1 MNRVAYQRFTPK
13 AIKFFLFCLLF
24 FICNKTHSH
33 NPEDFMI
40 AEIERGQMYF
50 ENEQI
55 AAEYGAALKRQRI
68 RRLAAMPFYKKFYIF
83 VKAGF
88 EHIIPEGVDHILFV
102 LGLFFSCITFR
113 SLLWQ
118 VTAFTVA
125 HSITLVLAAQGLVQL
140 RGEIV
145 EAVIALSIVW
155 VAVENCI
162 YKKTSR
168 WRYLVVF
175 SFGLLHGLGFAALL
189 TQYGL
194 PKENFISMLL
204 AFNLGVEFG
213 QLAVLLIAFI
223 LIKKIMNKNWY
234 SDEIKIP
241 ASLIIAAIGLFWF
254 IERVF

>member
-1 MNRVAYQRFTPK
+1 MNLFRAVLFS
-13 AIKFFLFCLLF
+13 FLLTTSFNLY
-24 FICNKTHSH
+24 SH
-33 NPEDFMI
+33 NPEDFVI
-40 AEIERGQMYF
+40 AEIERGQMNF

-55 AAEYGAALKRQRI
+55 AAEYGAALKRQRA

-88 EHIIPEGVDHILFV
+88 QHIIPEGIDHILFV

-140 RGEIV
+140 RGDII
-145 EAVIALSIVW
+145 EAIIALSIVW
-155 VAVENCI
+155 VAVENCL
-162 YKKTSR
+162 YKEPSK
-168 WRYLVVF
+168 WRYMIVF
-175 SFGLLHGLGFAALL
+175 AFGLLHGLGFAALL
-189 TQYGL
+189 TEYGL
-194 PKENFISMLL
+194 PKDNFISMLL

-213 QLAVLLIAFI
+213 QLAVLVIAFV
-223 LIKKIMNKNWY
+223 LIKMIMKKNWY
-234 SDEIKIP
+234 SNEIKIP
-241 ASLIIAAIGLFWF
+241 ASLIIAGIGLVWF

>member
-1 MNRVAYQRFTPK
+1 MNLFRAVLFS
-13 AIKFFLFCLLF
+13 FLFITSFNLY
-24 FICNKTHSH
+24 SH
-33 NPEDFMI
+33 NPEDFVI
-40 AEIERGQMYF
+40 AEIERGQMNF

-55 AAEYGAALKRQRI
+55 AAEYGAALKRQRA

-88 EHIIPEGVDHILFV
+88 QHIIPEGIDHILFV

-140 RGEIV
+140 RGDIV
-145 EAVIALSIVW
+145 EAIIALSIVW
-155 VAVENCI
+155 VAVENCL
-162 YKKTSR
+162 YKEPSK
-168 WRYLVVF
+168 WRYMIVF
-175 SFGLLHGLGFAALL
+175 AFGLLHGLGFAALL

-194 PKENFISMLL
+194 PKDNFISMLL

-213 QLAVLLIAFI
+213 QLAVLVIAFV
-223 LIKKIMNKNWY
+223 LIKMIMKKNWY
-234 SDEIKIP
+234 SNEIKIP
-241 ASLIIAAIGLFWF
+241 ASLIIAGIGLFWF
-254 IERVF
+254 IERIF

>member
-1 MNRVAYQRFTPK
+1 MNLFRAVLFS
-13 AIKFFLFCLLF
+13 FLFITSFNLY
-24 FICNKTHSH
+24 SH
-33 NPEDFMI
+33 NPEDFVI
-40 AEIERGQMYF
+40 AEIERGQMNF

-55 AAEYGAALKRQRI
+55 AAEYGAALKRQRV

-88 EHIIPEGVDHILFV
+88 QHIIPEGIDHILFV

-140 RGEIV
+140 RGDIV
-145 EAVIALSIVW
+145 EAIIALSIVW
-155 VAVENCI
+155 VAIENCL
-162 YKKTSR
+162 YKETSK
-168 WRYLVVF
+168 WRYMIVF
-175 SFGLLHGLGFAALL
+175 AFGLLHGLGFAALL

-194 PKENFISMLL
+194 PKDNFISMLL

-213 QLAVLLIAFI
+213 QLAVLVIAFV
-223 LIKKIMNKNWY
+223 LIKLIMKKNWY
-234 SDEIKIP
+234 SNEIKIP

>member
-1 MNRVAYQRFTPK
+1 MNLFK
-13 AIKFFLFCLLF
+13 AVLFSFLFITSFNLY
-24 FICNKTHSH
+24 SH
-33 NPEDFMI
+33 NPEDFVI
-40 AEIERGQMYF
+40 AEIERGQMNF

-55 AAEYGAALKRQRI
+55 AAEYGAALKRQRA

-88 EHIIPEGVDHILFV
+88 QHIIPEGIDHILFV

-140 RGEIV
+140 RGDIV
-145 EAVIALSIVW
+145 EAIIALSIVW
-155 VAVENCI
+155 VAVENCL
-162 YKKTSR
+162 YKEPSK
-168 WRYLVVF
+168 WRYMIVF
-175 SFGLLHGLGFAALL
+175 AFGLLHGLGFAALL

-194 PKENFISMLL
+194 PKDNFISMLL

-213 QLAVLLIAFI
+213 QLAVLVIAFV
-223 LIKKIMNKNWY
+223 LIKMIMKKNWY
-234 SDEIKIP
+234 SNEIKIP
-241 ASLIIAAIGLFWF
+241 ASLIIAGIGLFWF

>member
-1 MNRVAYQRFTPK
+1 MNLFRAVLFS
-13 AIKFFLFCLLF
+13 FLFITSFNLY
-24 FICNKTHSH
+24 SH
-33 NPEDFMI
+33 NPEDFVI
-40 AEIERGQMYF
+40 AEIERGQMNF

-55 AAEYGAALKRQRI
+55 AAEYGAALKRQRA

-88 EHIIPEGVDHILFV
+88 QHIIPEGIDHILFV

-140 RGEIV
+140 RGDIV
-145 EAVIALSIVW
+145 EAIIALSIVW
-155 VAVENCI
+155 VAVENCL
-162 YKKTSR
+162 YKEPSK
-168 WRYLVVF
+168 WRYMIVF
-175 SFGLLHGLGFAALL
+175 AFGLLHGLGFAALL

-194 PKENFISMLL
+194 PKDNFISMLL

-213 QLAVLLIAFI
+213 QLAVLVIAFV
-223 LIKKIMNKNWY
+223 LIKMIMKKNWY
-234 SDEIKIP
+234 SNEIKIP
-241 ASLIIAAIGLFWF
+241 ASLIIAGIGLFWF

>member
-1 MNRVAYQRFTPK
+1 MNLFRAVLFS
-13 AIKFFLFCLLF
+13 FLFSTSFNLY
-24 FICNKTHSH
+24 SH
-33 NPEDFMI
+33 NPEDFVI
-40 AEIERGQMYF
+40 AEIERGQMNF

-55 AAEYGAALKRQRI
+55 AAEYGAALKRQRA

-88 EHIIPEGVDHILFV
+88 QHIIPEGIDHILFV

-140 RGEIV
+140 SGDIV
-145 EAVIALSIVW
+145 EAIIALSIVW
-155 VAVENCI
+155 VAVENCL
-162 YKKTSR
+162 YKEPSK
-168 WRYLVVF
+168 WRYMIVF
-175 SFGLLHGLGFAALL
+175 AFGLLHGLGFAALL

-194 PKENFISMLL
+194 PKDNFISMLL

-213 QLAVLLIAFI
+213 QLAVLVIAFV
-223 LIKKIMNKNWY
+223 LIKMIMKKNWY
-234 SDEIKIP
+234 SNEIKIP
-241 ASLIIAAIGLFWF
+241 ASLIIAGIGLFWF

>member
-1 MNRVAYQRFTPK
+1 MGIYRVIFFT
-13 AIKFFLFCLLF
+13 AFLCFTST
-24 FICNKTHSH
+24 IYSH
-33 NPEDFMI
+33 NPEDFVI
-40 AEIERGQMYF
+40 AEIERGQMNF

-55 AAEYGAALKRQRI
+55 AAEYGAALKRQRV

-88 EHIIPEGVDHILFV
+88 QHIIPEGIDHILFV

-140 RGEIV
+140 RGDIV
-145 EAVIALSIVW
+145 EAIIALSIVW
-155 VAVENCI
+155 VAIENCL
-162 YKKTSR
+162 YKETSKG
-168 WRYLVVF
+168 RYMIVF
-175 SFGLLHGLGFAALL
+175 AFGLLHGLGFAALL

-194 PKENFISMLL
+194 PKDNFISMLL

-213 QLAVLLIAFI
+213 QLAVLVIAFV
-223 LIKKIMNKNWY
+223 LIKLIMKKNWY
-234 SDEIKIP
+234 SNEIKIP

>member
-1 MNRVAYQRFTPK
+1 MNLFRAVLFS
-13 AIKFFLFCLLF
+13 FLFSTSFNLY
-24 FICNKTHSH
+24 SH
-33 NPEDFMI
+33 NPEDFVI
-40 AEIERGQMYF
+40 AEIERGQMNF

-55 AAEYGAALKRQRI
+55 AAEYGAALKRQRV

-88 EHIIPEGVDHILFV
+88 QHIIPEGIDHILFV

-140 RGEIV
+140 RGDIV
-145 EAVIALSIVW
+145 EAIIALSIVW
-155 VAVENCI
+155 VAIENCL
-162 YKKTSR
+162 YKETSK
-168 WRYLVVF
+168 WRYMIVF
-175 SFGLLHGLGFAALL
+175 AFGLLHGLGFAALL

-194 PKENFISMLL
+194 PKDNFISMLL

-213 QLAVLLIAFI
+213 QLAVLVIAFV
-223 LIKKIMNKNWY
+223 LIKLIMKKNWY
-234 SDEIKIP
+234 SNEIKIP

>member
-1 MNRVAYQRFTPK
+1 MNLFRAVLFS
-13 AIKFFLFCLLF
+13 FLFITSFNLY
-24 FICNKTHSH
+24 SH
-33 NPEDFMI
+33 NPEDFVI
-40 AEIERGQMYF
+40 AEIERGQMNF

-55 AAEYGAALKRQRI
+55 AAEYGAALKRQRA

-88 EHIIPEGVDHILFV
+88 QHIIPEGIDHILFV

-140 RGEIV
+140 SGDIV
-145 EAVIALSIVW
+145 EAIIALSIVW
-155 VAVENCI
+155 VAVENCL
-162 YKKTSR
+162 YKEPSK
-168 WRYLVVF
+168 WRYMIVF
-175 SFGLLHGLGFAALL
+175 AFGLLHGLGFAALL

-194 PKENFISMLL
+194 PKDNFISMLL

-213 QLAVLLIAFI
+213 QLAVLVIAFV
-223 LIKKIMNKNWY
+223 LIKMIMKKNWY
-234 SDEIKIP
+234 SNEIKIP
-241 ASLIIAAIGLFWF
+241 ASLIIAGIGLFWF